1 MTSYFV
7 SSAISWSMHSAWG
20 SRVGLSAA
28 GSVCLAHHY
37 KKRKKRRSRMMVQRR
52 PHEDSVGFSRSV
64 TYEYITNPTRPE
76 PVSTMVI
83 TAPLFSKK
91 VRKVCS
97 TLFIPTGYTHS
108 HTTSGPVRVV
118 CAPRYEAR
126 GAARARITSTHTP
139 RHVHPLPPSRARLT
153 QSARRTRPPPARP
166 PPTCARR
173 APCRTP
179 PSPAAPAS
187 GASRAPP
194 PS

>member
-1 MTSYFV
+1 
-7 SSAISWSMHSAWG
+7 
-20 SRVGLSAA
+20 
-28 GSVCLAHHY
+28 
-37 KKRKKRRSRMMVQRR
+37 MMVQRR

-118 CAPRYEAR
+118 CAPRCEAVAGLASFAHCL
-126 GAARARITSTHTP
+126 GAQSPWGSQIFFIQ
-139 RHVHPLPPSRARLT
+139 PSGEKKI
-153 QSARRTRPPPARP
+153 S
-166 PPTCARR
+166 
-173 APCRTP
+173 
-179 PSPAAPAS
+179 
-187 GASRAPP
+187 
-194 PS
+194 